1 MKETTKQMIIR
12 KLTSRKLWAAV
23 CSFVVLIMTAR
34 GFTDAQAAQ
43 ASAIIMAGA
52 VVLGRIRQEQGQKK
66 SRKKSRRKTTRHPR
80 SALWRILTMTEN
92 NRERRREKAPFFLIY
107 YGGFIYGYKI

>member
-1 MKETTKQMIIR
+1 MKQETTKEMIIR

-52 VVLGRIRQEQGQKK
+52 VVLGYILAEGLTDKAGAGAEK
-66 SRKKSRRKTTRHPR
+66 EPEEKPEKDYTT
-80 SALWRILTMTEN
+80 SAI
-92 NRERRREKAPFFLIY
+92 
-107 YGGFIYGYKI
+107 GFMADMDDDGK

>member
-1 MKETTKQMIIR
+1 MNKKETTREMIIR
-12 KLTSRKLWAAV
+12 KLTSRKLWAAI

-52 VVLGRIRQEQGQKK
+52 VVLGYILAEGLTDKAGAEAGK
-66 SRKKSRRKTTRHPR
+66 EEEEKEYST
-80 SALWRILTMTEN
+80 SAI
-92 NRERRREKAPFFLIY
+92 
-107 YGGFIYGYKI
+107 GFAADLEDDDE

>member
-1 MKETTKQMIIR
+1 MKQETTKEMIIR

-52 VVLGRIRQEQGQKK
+52 VVLRYILAEGLTDKAGAGAGAEKEPEEK
-66 SRKKSRRKTTRHPR
+66 PEKDYTT
-80 SALWRILTMTEN
+80 SAI
-92 NRERRREKAPFFLIY
+92 
-107 YGGFIYGYKI
+107 GFMADIDDDGK

>member
-1 MKETTKQMIIR
+1 MKKETTKEMIIR

-34 GFTDAQAAQ
+34 GFSDAQAAQ

-52 VVLGRIRQEQGQKK
+52 VVLGYILAEGLTDKAGAEAGK
-66 SRKKSRRKTTRHPR
+66 DEEEKEYST
-80 SALWRILTMTEN
+80 SAI
-92 NRERRREKAPFFLIY
+92 
-107 YGGFIYGYKI
+107 GFMADMEDDGK

>member
-1 MKETTKQMIIR
+1 MKQETTKEMIIR

-52 VVLGRIRQEQGQKK
+52 VVLGYILAEGLTDKAGAGK
-66 SRKKSRRKTTRHPR
+66 EPEEKPDKDYTT
-80 SALWRILTMTEN
+80 SAI
-92 NRERRREKAPFFLIY
+92 
-107 YGGFIYGYKI
+107 GFMADIDDDGK

>member
-1 MKETTKQMIIR
+1 MKETTKEMIIR

-52 VVLGRIRQEQGQKK
+52 VVLGYILAEGLTDKAGAEAGK
-66 SRKKSRRKTTRHPR
+66 EPEEKPEKDYTT
-80 SALWRILTMTEN
+80 SAIGFMADIDDD
-92 NRERRREKAPFFLIY
+92 EK
-107 YGGFIYGYKI
+107 

>member
-1 MKETTKQMIIR
+1 MNKKETTKEMIIR
-12 KLTSRKLWAAV
+12 KLTSRKLWAAI

-52 VVLGRIRQEQGQKK
+52 VVLGYILAEGLTDKAGAEAGK
-66 SRKKSRRKTTRHPR
+66 EEEEKEYST
-80 SALWRILTMTEN
+80 SAI
-92 NRERRREKAPFFLIY
+92 
-107 YGGFIYGYKI
+107 GFMADMEDDGK

>member
-1 MKETTKQMIIR
+1 MNKKETTREMIIR

-23 CSFVVLIMTAR
+23 CSFIALLMTAR

-52 VVLGRIRQEQGQKK
+52 VVLGYILAEGLTDKAGAEAGK
-66 SRKKSRRKTTRHPR
+66 DEDEEKEYST
-80 SALWRILTMTEN
+80 SAIGF
-92 NRERRREKAPFFLIY
+92 AADLIDD
-107 YGGFIYGYKI
+107 GK

>member
-52 VVLGRIRQEQGQKK
+52 VVLGYILAEGLTDKAGAEAGK
-66 SRKKSRRKTTRHPR
+66 ESEEKPEKDYTT
-80 SALWRILTMTEN
+80 SAI
-92 NRERRREKAPFFLIY
+92 
-107 YGGFIYGYKI
+107 GFAADIIDDGK